1 MNNAG
6 WATYGE
12 IEWVS
17 MDTYKKI
24 VDINVFGIIRGV
36 KKFLPLIRRSRGRVV
51 SIASGLSRYTVP
63 SRSKKNFK

>member
-63 SRSKKNFK
+63 SR